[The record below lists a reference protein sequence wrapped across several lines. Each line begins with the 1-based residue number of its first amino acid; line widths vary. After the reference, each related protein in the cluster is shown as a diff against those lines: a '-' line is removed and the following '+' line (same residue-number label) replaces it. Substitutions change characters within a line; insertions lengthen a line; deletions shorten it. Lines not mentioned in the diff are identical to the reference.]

1 MGWYSYTIKLTPLK
15 RQNLEERTIQLQ
27 LRFIKIH
34 MIMTNYPKV
43 FLVFILLLSGCSKD
57 ATLEKSITD
66 FGFKSVDNVLSF
78 DDEIRVPT
86 FTWITFVNRS
96 TSSGATAN
104 YTWNFGNNTS
114 SSDKSPIIQYFDAG
128 IYNVTLSNT
137 NEIQNLTKQ
146 KKVIVVDRYA
156 EFVTLQANNIK
167 DDKTLKDFNGK
178 ELEVFLRIYRP
189 LNNTD
194 KNLDSLDMVYESK
207 AQSVIGL
214 GQEIRTFVLPARK
227 FTIVPSDAPINKH
240 FIYEIFIKSDT
251 HQKSL
256 ILNNPLIGRYGSYEE
271 NINETTEMKIFGSTA
286 NMTVVAKYDSK

>member
-15 RQNLEERTIQLQ
+15 RQNLEERTIQLK

>member
-1 MGWYSYTIKLTPLK
+1 LGWYSYTIKLTPLK
-15 RQNLEERTIQLQ
+15 RQNLEERTIQLK

>member
-1 MGWYSYTIKLTPLK
+1 
-15 RQNLEERTIQLQ
+15 
-27 LRFIKIH
+27 

-178 ELEVFLRIYRP
+178 ELEVFLRIYHP